1 MTLDERISLAS
12 KLIAQRAE
20 IDQQLDALF
29 HGNAIPRKQLRC
41 SHCGQ
46 EGHNAKT
53 CPEKSSVNCA
63 TEPPR

>member
-1 MTLDERISLAS
+1 MTLDERTELAS

-29 HGNAIPRKQLRC
+29 HGSAISKKQMRC

-46 EGHNAKT
+46 
-53 CPEKSSVNCA
+53 
-63 TEPPR
+63 PPQIEL